1 MNYVNARVLV
11 VDDEESIRDVLKRA
25 LVDDGYQVSVA
36 SGGQQALDAL
46 SQSDIEV
53 MLLDIRMPGLSG
65 LDVLSKA
72 HDRWPDTSVII
83 VTAIGD
89 VSTAVGAMK
98 QGAYDYIAKPFDI
111 NEVTIAVHR
120 ALERRRLVLLDRQHQ
135 RVLEE
140 RLKEQASRLREQF
153 AELIQ
158 ALGREHA
165 RLFSADEITKD
176 EREKITTGFPP
187 ELQKPIS
194 SAAEFKEALL
204 RVLSRAQPSARE

>member
-1 MNYVNARVLV
+1 MNYANAKVLV
-11 VDDEESIRDVLKRA
+11 VDDEETIRGVLKRA

-65 LDVLSKA
+65 LEVLGKA
-72 HDRWPDTSVII
+72 HDQWPDTSVIM
-83 VTAIGD
+83 VTAIAD
-89 VSTAVGAMK
+89 VHTAVGVMK
-98 QGAYDYIAKPFDI
+98 QGAYDYIAKPFDL
-111 NEVTIAVHR
+111 NEVTTTVHR

-135 RVLEE
+135 KVLEE
-140 RLKEQASRLREQF
+140 RLKEQAIRLREQF
-153 AELIQ
+153 AELVQ
-158 ALGREHA
+158 ALGREHT
-165 RLFSADEITKD
+165 RLFSSDEITKA
-176 EREKITTGFPP
+176 ERERALADLPP

-204 RVLSRAQPSARE
+204 RVLSKAQT

>member
-1 MNYVNARVLV
+1 MNYANARVLV
-11 VDDEESIRDVLKRA
+11 VDDEESIRNVLKRA

-65 LDVLSKA
+65 LEVLSKA
-72 HDRWPDTSVII
+72 HDRWPDTSVIM
-83 VTAIGD
+83 VTAIAD
-89 VSTAVGAMK
+89 VRTAVGVMK
-98 QGAYDYIAKPFDI
+98 QGAYDYIAKPFDL
-111 NEVTIAVHR
+111 NEVTTTVHR

-140 RLKEQASRLREQF
+140 RLKEQAVRLREQF
-153 AELIQ
+153 AELVQ

-165 RLFSADEITKD
+165 RLFSADEITKA
-176 EREKITTGFPP
+176 ERERALADLPP

-194 SAAEFKEALL
+194 SVADFKEALL
-204 RVLSRAQPSARE
+204 RVLSRAQI

>member
-1 MNYVNARVLV
+1 MNYANARVLV

-36 SGGQQALDAL
+36 GGGQQALDAL

-65 LDVLSKA
+65 LEVLSKA
-72 HDRWPDTSVII
+72 HDRWPDTSVIM
-83 VTAIGD
+83 VTAIAD
-89 VSTAVGAMK
+89 VRTAVGVMK
-98 QGAYDYIAKPFDI
+98 QGAYDYIAKPFNL
-111 NEVTIAVHR
+111 NEVTTTVHR

-140 RLKEQASRLREQF
+140 RLKEQAIRLREQF
-153 AELIQ
+153 AELVQ

-165 RLFSADEITKD
+165 RLFSTDEITKV
-176 EREKITTGFPP
+176 ERERALADLPP

-194 SAAEFKEALL
+194 SVADFKEALL
-204 RVLSRAQPSARE
+204 RVLSRAQT

>member
-1 MNYVNARVLV
+1 MTYANARVLV
-11 VDDEESIRDVLKRA
+11 VDDEESIRSVLKQA
-25 LVDDGYQVSVA
+25 LVDDGHQVSVA
-36 SGGQQALDAL
+36 SSGQQALDAL

-65 LDVLSKA
+65 LGVLSKA
-72 HDRWPDTSVII
+72 HNRWPDTSVIM

-98 QGAYDYIAKPFDI
+98 QGAYDYIAKPFNI
-111 NEVTIAVHR
+111 NEVMIAVHR

-140 RLKEQASRLREQF
+140 RLGEQEIRLREQF
-153 AELIQ
+153 AELVQ

-165 RLFSADEITKD
+165 RLFSTNEVTKVG
-176 EREKITTGFPP
+176 REKVITDLPP

-194 SAAEFKEALL
+194 LAAEFREALL
-204 RVLSRAQPSARE
+204 RILGRAQL

>member
-11 VDDEESIRDVLKRA
+11 VDDEESIRNVLKQA
-25 LVDDGYQVSVA
+25 LADDGQQVSVA
-36 SGGQQALDAL
+36 SSGEQALDAL

-72 HDRWPDTSVII
+72 RDRWPDTCVIM
-83 VTAIGD
+83 VTALAD

-111 NEVTIAVHR
+111 NNVTITVHR
-120 ALERRRLVLLDRQHQ
+120 ALERRRLVLLDRDHR

-140 RLKEQASRLREQF
+140 RLGEQEIRLQEQF
-153 AELIQ
+153 AELVQ
-158 ALGREHA
+158 ALGREHM
-165 RLFSADEITKD
+165 RLFSTNEVTKVGRDRIITD
-176 EREKITTGFPP
+176 LPP
-187 ELQKPIS
+187 ELRKPIS
-194 SAAEFKEALL
+194 SVAEFQGALL
-204 RVLSRAQPSARE
+204 RILRRAQL

>member
-1 MNYVNARVLV
+1 MNYVKARVLV
-11 VDDEESIRDVLKRA
+11 VDDEESIRDVLKQA
-25 LVDDGYQVSVA
+25 LADDGQQVSVA
-36 SGGQQALDAL
+36 SSGQQALDAL

-65 LDVLSKA
+65 LDVLRKA

-83 VTAIGD
+83 VTAVGD
-89 VSTAVGAMK
+89 VRTAVDVMK
-98 QGAYDYIAKPFDI
+98 QGAYDYIAKPFDL

-135 RVLEE
+135 RVLNE
-140 RLKEQASRLREQF
+140 RLKEQAVRLREQF
-153 AELIQ
+153 AELVQ

-165 RLFSADEITKD
+165 RLFSTDEITKV
-176 EREKITTGFPP
+176 ERERALADLPP

-194 SAAEFKEALL
+194 SVADFKEALL
-204 RVLSRAQPSARE
+204 RVLSRAQI

>member
-1 MNYVNARVLV
+1 MNYVKARVLV
-11 VDDEESIRDVLKRA
+11 VDDEESIRDVLKQA
-25 LVDDGYQVSVA
+25 LADDGQQVSVA
-36 SGGQQALDAL
+36 SSGQQALDAL

-65 LDVLSKA
+65 LDVLRKA

-83 VTAIGD
+83 VTAVGD
-89 VSTAVGAMK
+89 VCTAVDVMK
-98 QGAYDYIAKPFDI
+98 QGAYDYIAKPFDL

-135 RVLEE
+135 RVLNE
-140 RLKEQASRLREQF
+140 RLKEQAVRLREQF
-153 AELIQ
+153 AELVQ

-165 RLFSADEITKD
+165 RLFSTDEITKV
-176 EREKITTGFPP
+176 ERERALADLPP

-194 SAAEFKEALL
+194 SVAEFKEALL
-204 RVLSRAQPSARE
+204 RVLSRAQT

>member
-1 MNYVNARVLV
+1 MNYANARVLV

-65 LDVLSKA
+65 LEVLSKA
-72 HDRWPDTSVII
+72 HDRWPDTSVIM
-83 VTAIGD
+83 VTAIAD
-89 VSTAVGAMK
+89 VRTAVGVMK

-111 NEVTIAVHR
+111 NEVTTTVHR

-140 RLKEQASRLREQF
+140 RLKEQAIRLREQF
-153 AELIQ
+153 AELVQ

-165 RLFSADEITKD
+165 WLFSTDEITKV
-176 EREKITTGFPP
+176 ERERALADLPP

-194 SAAEFKEALL
+194 SVADFKEALL
-204 RVLSRAQPSARE
+204 RVLSRAQT